1 MVKKKVVLDTNILIS
16 ALGWKGKPRKIFIK
30 LLNKELELVSSYKQL
45 EELSRVMNYHKFTFT
60 REQKKIFITLILE
73 IAKLTEI
80 TGKIK
85 VIEEDEDD
93 NIIIE
98 TAEVGNADFIISGD
112 EHLLKLKEYNKIK
125 IVTAS
130 NFLEFTN

>member
-1 MVKKKVVLDTNILIS
+1 
-16 ALGWKGKPRKIFIK
+16 
-30 LLNKELELVSSYKQL
+30 
-45 EELSRVMNYHKFTFT
+45 MNYPKFTFT

>member
-1 MVKKKVVLDTNILIS
+1 
-16 ALGWKGKPRKIFIK
+16 
-30 LLNKELELVSSYKQL
+30 
-45 EELSRVMNYHKFTFT
+45 MNYPKFTFT
-60 REQKKIFITLILE
+60 REQKKRFITLILE

>member
-1 MVKKKVVLDTNILIS
+1 MVKKKIVLDTNILIS
-16 ALGWKGKPRKIFIK
+16 ALGWKGKPREIFIK
-30 LLNKELELVSSYKQL
+30 LLNKEFELVSSYKQL
-45 EELSRVMNYHKFTFT
+45 EELSRVMDYAKFTFT
-60 REQKKIFITLILE
+60 REQKKRFITLILE
-73 IAKLTEI
+73 IANLTEI

-98 TAEVGNADFIISGD
+98 TAEVGQADFIISGD

-130 NFLEFTN
+130 NFLEFIN